1 MNDPRIGRVL
11 QERYRVVDRL
21 AVGGMGVVYRG
32 ERIGLDRPVAIKFL
46 RTPQSARKEGLRRF
60 DREARAMS
68 RLAHPSCVPVID
80 YGVDDDSPYI
90 VLEFV
95 EGPALDE
102 VLAAEGALPAP
113 RAIRIVRQILAGL
126 AHAHGQNIVHRDMKP
141 GNVMLAQVTGAGEQA
156 RILDFGLA
164 KLLEPAESASWS
176 TTSVAVGTPGYMSP
190 EQARGEEVDRR
201 TDLYSTGI
209 LLFELLTG
217 RKPFVA
223 DEPIEVLRMHLE
235 QAPPTLAE
243 AAPGRGFSPELQA
256 AVSGALTKDPAQ
268 RWQTALA
275 FSDALAATPEG
286 KVEGDSYEPV
296 IVESSRPA
304 RERDDAVPIDPK
316 VALDMIREER
326 RARRRTLPYL
336 LASVAVMA
344 VLAAAGWFYL
354 RHRDA
359 MRDPETPAHPAAAID
374 ASTPAPAVDAAPA
387 ALPSPDAPLP
397 PPDAPPPPP
406 PPDAPPPDA
415 PAPPP
420 DALAPLPPPGAPA
433 PSPGAFTV
441 DASP

>member
-1 MNDPRIGRVL
+1 VTDARIGRVL
-11 QERYRVVDRL
+11 QGRYRIVDRL

-46 RTPQSARKEGLRRF
+46 RTPQAAKKEGLRRF

-68 RLAHPSCVPVID
+68 RLAHPNCVPVID
-80 YGVDDDSPYI
+80 YGVDEEAPYI

-102 VLAAEGALPAP
+102 VLAEGPLPAP

-126 AHAHGQNIVHRDMKP
+126 AHAHDQGIVHRDMKP
-141 GNVMLAQVTGAGEQA
+141 GNVMLARVTGSGEQA

-164 KLLEPAESASWS
+164 KLLEPSESASWS

-223 DEPIEVLRMHLE
+223 EEPMQVLRMHVE
-235 QAPPTLAE
+235 QVPPTLAE
-243 AAPGRGFSPELQA
+243 AASGRSFSRELQA
-256 AVSGALTKDPAQ
+256 AVSGALTKDPAT

-275 FSDALAATPEG
+275 FADALAATPEG
-286 KVEGDSYEPV
+286 QVEGDDYQPM
-296 IVESSRPA
+296 IVESTRPP
-304 RERDDAVPIDPK
+304 RPRDDAEPIDPAA
-316 VALDMIREER
+316 VLEEVRAER
-326 RARRRTLPYL
+326 RARRGTLPYL
-336 LASVAVMA
+336 LASIAVLA

-359 MRDPETPAHPAAAID
+359 MRDPPARPAV
-374 ASTPAPAVDAAPA
+374 TVDAAVPVPA
-387 ALPSPDAPLP
+387 PPDAAAGLAPRIPDAAPPVLPPDASPPEPPPDASLPDASPSPPDAPLP
-397 PPDAPPPPP
+397 SPS
-406 PPDAPPPDA
+406 
-415 PAPPP
+415 
-420 DALAPLPPPGAPA
+420 PLPPP
-433 PSPGAFTV
+433 PSPT
-441 DASP
+441 P